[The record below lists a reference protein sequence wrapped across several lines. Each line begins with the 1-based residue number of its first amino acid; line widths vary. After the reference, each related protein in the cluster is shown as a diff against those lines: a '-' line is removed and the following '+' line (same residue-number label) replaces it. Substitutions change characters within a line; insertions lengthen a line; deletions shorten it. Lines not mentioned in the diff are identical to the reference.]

1 MNFENVDVKTTELNS
16 LIYFLHGLTDEEFD
30 RIFSGSQDDSINL
43 NFNEL
48 VNIYYDVEPPRERKK
63 YSRKYKDVIKHNSFK
78 PTPEQRCFAPSCDC
92 NIDPKQID
100 HFRDVVNEFIKYLQK
115 ENLKVR
121 CTEKP
126 SFNVSILENTK

>member
-1 MNFENVDVKTTELNS
+1 MNFEKDLSAQILYANENIKTTELNS
-16 LIYFLHGLTDEEFD
+16 LIYFLNGLTDEEFD

-92 NIDPKQID
+92 NIE
-100 HFRDVVNEFIKYLQK
+100 HFKDAVNEFINYIKNDYGLILKY
-115 ENLKVR
+115 
-121 CTEKP
+121 
-126 SFNVSILENTK
+126 TK

>member
-1 MNFENVDVKTTELNS
+1 MNFENVDVKAVELNS
-16 LIYFLHGLTDEEFD
+16 LIDFLNGLSDDEFN

-78 PTPEQRCFAPSCDC
+78 PTPEQ
-92 NIDPKQID
+92 IE
-100 HFRDVVNEFIKYLQK
+100 HFKDVVNEFINYIKNDYGL
-115 ENLKVR
+115 
-121 CTEKP
+121 
-126 SFNVSILENTK
+126 ILENTK

>member
-1 MNFENVDVKTTELNS
+1 MMMETELNS
-16 LIYFLHGLTDEEFD
+16 LIQFMNDLNDDEYN
-30 RIFSGSQDDSINL
+30 RIFTFNNQEINL

-48 VNIYYDVEPPRERKK
+48 VNIYYNILPVKIPNRRSRRYRKK
-63 YSRKYKDVIKHNSFK
+63 GFARDSESHINK
-78 PTPEQRCFAPSCDC
+78 RCFARES
-92 NIDPKQID
+92 ID